1 MSKRVQ
7 FTGWIF
13 VLSILFCGAAEKRGA
28 HISWTTFEAEEMNTS
43 GSILGPAYEPYR
55 VETESSAQRCV
66 LLQENGQWV
75 EFTSTLNANSM
86 ILRFSVPDGKNGQ
99 GLQSTLGIYINGKLY
114 GHYRI
119 SSRYAHL
126 YGKYPF
132 TNDPGAGKQ
141 RNFYDELRIP
151 GLQVVKGDVVRIE
164 RNDYP
169 EDKANYCILDLVDL
183 ENIEGYITAPFNS
196 LAITE
201 REFTRDSP
209 SEDYTEA
216 FRRCIAKAVETGK
229 IVWIPEGRFKISGDI
244 LLPPGV
250 VIQGAGMWH
259 TVLEGDESVY
269 AKADRRVRLKGNGGN
284 IHLSDF
290 AIMGK
295 LDYRNDSE
303 PNDGVVGSFGENST
317 ISRLWIEHTKVGIW
331 VENSKNLLVEGC
343 RFRNTIA
350 DGINYCVGMN
360 GSVIENCTTR
370 GTGDDCFAIWPAT
383 FMNQQYAPGNN
394 LITNCTGQLPF
405 LANGAAIYG
414 GESNKVKNCLFT
426 DITPGSAILISTT
439 FPTEDKAKSVN
450 NNFSG
455 TTLIENCTVR
465 FSGGFDHTWDWR
477 AAVQVCLDRRGI
489 SGLEMN
495 NLLIENSLSDG
506 LSIIANHENQQIGS
520 LEKALF
526 RNIKISTYGIGAE
539 GRHGL
544 WIQDKVHGS
553 LTLSNSSVSEHK
565 NESENFVLTVRG
577 MR

>member
-1 MSKRVQ
+1 MSMRVQ
-7 FTGWIF
+7 FTGWMFI
-13 VLSILFCGAAEKRGA
+13 LSILLSSAADKHGAY
-28 HISWTTFEAEEMNTS
+28 IPWTTFEAEDMRTS
-43 GSILGPAYEPYR
+43 GKVMGPAYEPYR

-66 LLQENGQWV
+66 MLQENGQWV

-86 ILRFSVPDGKNGQ
+86 VLRFSMPDSKNGG
-99 GLQSTLGIYINGKLY
+99 GLSSTLGIYINGKRY
-114 GHYRI
+114 GHFRI
-119 SSRYAHL
+119 SSRYTYL

-132 TNDPGAGKQ
+132 SNNPGAGKQ
-141 RNFYDELRIP
+141 RNFYDEIRIP
-151 GLQVVKGDVVRIE
+151 GIQIVKGNIIRIE
-164 RNDYP
+164 RDDYP
-169 EDKANYCILDLVDL
+169 GDKADYCMLDLVDL

-201 REFTRDSP
+201 REFTGDSP
-209 SEDYTEA
+209 LEDYTEA
-216 FRRCIAKAVETGK
+216 FRRCITKAAVTGK
-229 IVWIPEGRFKISGDI
+229 IVWIPAGRFKISGDI
-244 LLPPGV
+244 ILPSGV

-259 TVLEGDESVY
+259 TVLEGDEAAYS
-269 AKADRRVRLKGNGGN
+269 KADRRVRIKGNGSN

-290 AIMGK
+290 AITGK
-295 LDYRNDSE
+295 LDYRNDNE
-303 PNDGVVGSFGENST
+303 PNDGIVGSFGENST

-350 DGINYCVGMN
+350 DGINFCVGMN
-360 GSVIENCTTR
+360 GSVIENCSAR

-383 FMNQQYAPGNN
+383 FMNQLYAPGNN

-414 GESNKVKNCLFT
+414 GESNKVKNCMFT

-439 FPTEDKAKSVN
+439 FPTEDKEKSVN

-455 TTLIENCTVR
+455 ITLVENCTVR

-495 NLLIENSLSDG
+495 NLIIENSLSDG
-506 LSIIANHENQQIGS
+506 LSIIANKENGQVGS
-520 LEKALF
+520 LEKAVFKNLRIWDF
-526 RNIKISTYGIGAE
+526 GIGVK
-539 GRHGL
+539 GKHGL
-544 WIQDKVHGS
+544 WIQKGVSGS
-553 LTLSNSSVSEHK
+553 LKLTSSKIQKSN
-565 NESENFVLTVRG
+565 NESKEFKLMVK
-577 MR
+577 